1 MRRNRESFFSLPAL
15 VLMGALIALA
25 LYLLFPRQAV
35 FENPDYLETPDALSI
50 AYLEVLLRSDS
61 DNTPL
66 RLSLARAL
74 GTTGQLERADQ
85 VMAPL
90 MAQQTVPE
98 EAFAYYL
105 ELQTQRLF
113 AIPEG
118 PRKEARKDQLFADAQ
133 ALVRQPYEPER
144 ILELLRPAS
153 SWLSQPRYLTLLQGV
168 EDRMTNPG
176 QRLQLALEIA
186 RLEEAQSRPGMAAAT
201 LRPYIDTVRP
211 EARDEFIDNIIRLE
225 LAGGNPKAALALFK
239 QKLPDTRMSE
249 PALTEGIR
257 LARLA
262 GSASDEATWIRQR
275 ANRHP
280 GDTEYQRELLAFQL
294 AAGDLKAALNTI
306 RRLQKTPNGLT
317 HEDRQTM
324 AQVLEWND
332 LPQEAL
338 PVWVSLY
345 QQTGSSQAFQRSVD
359 LARGL
364 FQWDT
369 LRMLLTE
376 GARQER
382 LQPDGYITLAEALV
396 GAGRFDDAREWLT
409 EGRSRFPRS
418 DTLRER
424 LLTLLVNLRDFP
436 AAIELL
442 ENEPRLSD
450 ADRIQLASLYW
461 RTRQPERALALLD
474 FEPQDRQ
481 LAETVQIM
489 RMDLA
494 NSLGR
499 TDILERDYESLLAR
513 SDSELTLNLKERLL
527 NLAAL
532 FEDYPRALSLS
543 EHLFLETGQ
552 PRFLAAIAEY
562 QLALGQWQELEQTLE
577 RWQTE
582 LPTARNNPRYWSLR
596 ALIHQRNDEV
606 LAANDA
612 YRAAW
617 ELAPDD
623 ENLMIS
629 WAWLQLANAEQ
640 FADTLQALLA
650 RIDDTPSPAAYPVLA
665 YGYSALG
672 QPRQA
677 LNWFRQGMK
686 TRSDDIEW
694 LLDTARLLEQTGA
707 PGTATDLRQKAAVR
721 LREDPSTPANRFT
734 VYSEEGLLKLAWQT
748 LATFPRSGDG
758 DDPDQRGLR
767 ETLAYFASN
776 QGDTLVAEALL
787 PVPDGRNEAVRQR
800 IGQTLRPAPE
810 NREQQIGRYVRQL
823 DRLNSP
829 MTPEQQ
835 RVTMQDTVN
844 LHQTLNRAIQVGSR
858 WQNLGNFTVQ
868 RSGITGQFSEDE
880 FRWQLSA
887 NTLKAS
893 GSGRLISTPG
903 RSSETSFEVN
913 RRSGN
918 GAWSVSVSQL
928 PRYQQDDLAVS
939 AAFDQQWSDRIA
951 LGAGYHF
958 QERTPDSAEAWW
970 LTRRDRAYA
979 SASYTPFSR
988 LNLNAQLEQLTV
1000 NSLEND
1006 QLADG
1011 YGLDLNATYTIFR
1024 NDPAWIISAGYR
1036 NQQLS
1041 LADTLP
1047 SSTLAALDQ
1056 PLETAS
1062 LLTEEYE
1069 RIGVGTR
1076 WFHGSP
1082 HALYRSTPSP
1092 RAFLG
1097 LDAGYVLSTSTAEV
1111 GVEVGLG
1118 WRVLGDDE
1126 LALSGRWSSEGLDGN
1141 GRTEFNLTY
1150 TIYPGR

>member
-50 AYLEVLLRSDS
+50 AYLDVLLRSDS
-61 DNTPL
+61 DNVPL

-85 VMAPL
+85 ILAPL
-90 MAQQTVPE
+90 MSQQPVPE
-98 EAFAYYL
+98 EAFTYYL
-105 ELQTQRLF
+105 ELQAQRLF

-118 PRKEARKDQLFADAQ
+118 PQREARKDQLFADAQ

-144 ILELLRPAS
+144 ILELLRPAA
-153 SWLSQPRYLTLLQGV
+153 SWLSQPRYLALLQGI
-168 EDRMTNPG
+168 EAQMTSPN
-176 QRLQLALEIA
+176 QRLQLAREIA
-186 RLEEAQSRPGMAAAT
+186 RLEEAQSRPGTAAAT
-201 LRPYIDTVRP
+201 LRPYIGTVRP
-211 EARDEFIDNIIRLE
+211 EARGGFIDNIIRLE
-225 LAGGNPKAALALFK
+225 LASGNPKAALALFK
-239 QKLPDTRMSE
+239 QKLTDNGMSE
-249 PALTEGIR
+249 PALAEGIR

-262 GSASDEATWIRQR
+262 GSASDETTWIQQR
-275 ANRHP
+275 ADRHP
-280 GDTEYQRELLAFQL
+280 GNTEYQRELLAAQL
-294 AAGDLKAALNTI
+294 AVGNPIAALNTV
-306 RRLQKTPNGLT
+306 RRLQKTPGRLT
-317 HEDRQTM
+317 REDRRTI
-324 AQVLEWND
+324 AEVFEWNG

-345 QQTGSSQAFQRSVD
+345 QQTGSTQAFQRSVD

-369 LRMLLTE
+369 LRTLLTE

-396 GAGRFDDAREWLT
+396 GAGRFDDAREWLM
-409 EGRSRFPRS
+409 EGRSRFPQS
-418 DTLRER
+418 DRLRER

-461 RTRQPERALALLD
+461 RTRQPEQALALLD
-474 FEPQDRQ
+474 FEPQDPQ

-494 NSLGR
+494 SNLGR
-499 TDILERDYESLLAR
+499 TDLLQRDYESILAK
-513 SDSELTLNLKERLL
+513 SDGELTPNLEERLL

-543 EHLFLETGQ
+543 EHLFLETGE

-577 RWQTE
+577 RWRAKV
-582 LPTARNNPRYWSLR
+582 PAARKNPRYWSLR

-629 WAWLQLANAEQ
+629 WAWLQLANAER
-640 FADTLQALLA
+640 FADTLKALLA
-650 RIDDTPSPAAYPVLA
+650 RIGNTPSPAAYPVLA

-677 LNWFRQGMK
+677 LNWFRQGME
-686 TRSDDIEW
+686 TRSDDIDW
-694 LLDTARLLEQTGA
+694 LLATARLLEQTGA
-707 PGTATDLRQKAAVR
+707 PGAATNLRQKAAAQ
-721 LREDPSTPANRFT
+721 LRESPSDRANRFA
-734 VYSEEGLLKLAWQT
+734 VYSEEGLLRLAWQT
-748 LATFPRSGDG
+748 LATFPRSGEG
-758 DDPDQRGLR
+758 DDPDQTGFR

-787 PVPDGRNEAVRQR
+787 PAPEGKNEAVRRR
-800 IGQTLRPAPE
+800 IGQTLRSAPE
-810 NREQQIGRYVRQL
+810 NREQQADRYVRQL

-829 MTPEQQ
+829 MTAEQQ
-835 RVTMQDTVN
+835 RVTTQDTAN
-844 LHQTLNRAIQVGSR
+844 LHQTFNRAVQLGSR

-887 NTLKAS
+887 NTLKAD

-903 RSSETSFEVN
+903 RKTETSFEVD

-918 GAWSVSVSQL
+918 STWSLSASRL
-928 PRYQQDDLAVS
+928 PRYQQDDLAIS
-939 AAFDQQWSDRIA
+939 AAFNQQWSDRIA

-958 QERTPDSAEAWW
+958 QERTPNSAEAWW
-970 LTRRDRAYA
+970 LTRRDRAYV
-979 SASYTPFSR
+979 SAGYTPFSR

-1000 NSLEND
+1000 DSLEND

-1011 YGLDLNATYTIFR
+1011 YGLDLNATYTIFS
-1024 NDPAWIISAGYR
+1024 NDPAWILSAGYR

-1041 LADTLP
+1041 LAETLP
-1047 SSTLAALDQ
+1047 ASTLAALDQ

-1082 HALYRSTPSP
+1082 HALSRSTPSP

-1097 LDAGYVLSTSTAEV
+1097 LDAGYVLSTSTAEI